1 MKFRIW
7 KWHSIN
13 LLPSFAATSVADD
26 SKGPWIVIGRAY
38 EFSWLGLILN
48 IIISADTF
56 RLAKTLGPVG
66 PAWSR
71 RRRCWYWIPRD

>member
-1 MKFRIW
+1 MKIRVW

-26 SKGPWIVIGRAY
+26 ATEPLLIMERAY
-38 EFSWLGLILN
+38 DFSWLGFIVN
-48 IIISADTF
+48 VIVSANTF
-56 RLAKTLGPVG
+56 KRAWTLGPIG

-71 RRRCWYWIPRD
+71 RRRCWYWIPRN